1 MPRNAKSYF
10 LIAVTCLLGISI
22 LLGSPFA
29 ANYVADDHALA
40 PAVRWLADHIR
51 LLVNLLMLNLMILIM
66 DQTVGLHRG
75 FFLEFRDIWQRV
87 PGVIKFL
94 VSLLGTLALITSV
107 DSCLK
112 FVFRVWQIE
121 SQAADFYQLKISF
134 YLNRFVAFSP
144 TTMNTVFLTVLGV
157 ALILGYR
164 RMPAWRQLWEKEGSG
179 ETTYVG
185 SISALRDPRKRKLLR
200 KAETLLENGKV
211 LKAAKYFLQLGEECA
226 YRAGKLFSDRGRD
239 KDAAKAFSKAGDY
252 YLVKG
257 NYLRAGDAYYFG
269 RLWEN
274 ASNVYANFKPTE
286 EFLNDRDRIRMWI
299 SRWGECLFMQGRYR
313 EAADLYESHQMYNRA
328 GEAFE
333 KAGMATAAAEVYN
346 KVGAFDSSFKV
357 LSESG
362 QQDLAEI
369 EKAKLFVQQGDFT
382 QAAII
387 FEQAGKLSQAAKAYE
402 DAGLPI
408 KAAKCHLKAGDPSVA
423 AELFIAGGQEEGA
436 LLCYQE
442 MGDFQKA
449 AQLAAHLGYRDKQA
463 YYLEKGGQYVAAARS
478 FLMIGDI
485 NKAVASLKRATFENA
500 ERVAECQQILGI
512 LLEQDRQREALAC
525 AYGMLDGKS
534 PTPMMAPLFFM
545 LARIHERMS
554 QSGKAASMAIK
565 AAKLAGDNRQFIMY
579 AKKMAKAI
587 GVNFSPKL
595 LDGQAAPRPK
605 PPAAN
610 QAPPV
615 RQVKKAAPAQR
626 ARGANTQVVRVP
638 KPRGPNL
645 QAHQKLETTRTLDD
659 FSVYDITHDG
669 PLTRYQ
675 ILREIGRGGMGRV
688 YKAVDRKL
696 KRKVALKMLH
706 PELNKEPKVLLFFR
720 REARAVAALNHP
732 NIVNLYDAGMQ
743 KGCFYMIMEYVH
755 GLTLDKLQVKH
766 PQIVQRGFIWIWLEV
781 CKGLRFAH
789 EEGLLHRDIKPTNIM
804 VTKNRNVKI
813 LDFGLAKQI
822 KDSSM
827 TRQGWGTPAFM
838 APELF
843 YGERS
848 TISSDI
854 YALGATFYLL
864 AAGRVPYFGEDP
876 AKKFVGDGLPVAP
889 HKLEPSVSP
898 KISELILKCLYLQP
912 HMRYGS
918 VDVLMKEL
926 AKTNRS

>member
-1 MPRNAKSYF
+1 MSRNAKTYF
-10 LIAVTCLLGISI
+10 LIVVAGVLGLSI
-22 LLGSPFA
+22 LCGSPF
-29 ANYVADDHALA
+29 VASQISEGSWLA
-40 PAVRWLADHIR
+40 PLVRLAKANIR
-51 LLVNLLMLNLMILIM
+51 LLVNLLMLSLMVLIV

-75 FFLEFRDIWQRV
+75 FFLEFRDIWRRV
-87 PGVIKFL
+87 PGVFKFL
-94 VSLLGTLALITSV
+94 VSLLGTLALITSL
-107 DSCLK
+107 DSCLR
-112 FVFRVWQIE
+112 FIFRVWEVQG
-121 SQAADFYQLKISF
+121 QAAEFYQFKVSY

-157 ALILGYR
+157 ALIIGYR
-164 RMPAWRQLWEKEGSG
+164 RLPAWRQWWEKDAPE

-185 SISALRDPRKRKLLR
+185 SISALRDPHKRKLLR
-200 KAETLLENGKV
+200 KAEALLENGRV
-211 LKAAKYFLQLGEECA
+211 LKAAKLFMRLGKECA
-226 YRAGKLFSDRGRD
+226 YRAGKLYSDRGRE
-239 KDAAKAFSKAGDY
+239 KDATKAFSKAGDY

-269 RLWEN
+269 RMWEN
-274 ASNVYANFKPTE
+274 ASNVYANFRPNE
-286 EFLNDRDRIRMWI
+286 ELLNDRDRIRMWI
-299 SRWGECLFMQGRYR
+299 GRWGECLFMLGRYR

-333 KAGMATAAAEVYN
+333 KAGMAKAAAEVYN

-369 EKAKLFVQQGDFT
+369 EKAKLLVQQGDFT

-387 FEQAGKLSQAAKAYE
+387 FEQAGKFEQAAEAFE
-402 DAGLPI
+402 NAGLPI
-408 KAAKCHLKAGDPSVA
+408 KAAKCHLKDGNASVA

-463 YYLEKGGQYVAAARS
+463 YYLEKGGQFVAAARS
-478 FLMIGDI
+478 YLMIGDI
-485 NKAVASLKRATFENA
+485 NKAVGSLKRATFDTA
-500 ERVAECQQILGI
+500 GQVRECEQILSI
-512 LLEQDRQREALAC
+512 LLDQDRQREALAC
-525 AYGMLDGKS
+525 AFGMLDGKT

-565 AAKLAGDNRQFIMY
+565 AAKLSGDNRNYIMY
-579 AKKMAKAI
+579 AKKLAKAI

-595 LDGQAAPRPK
+595 LDAKAAPNPQPVENK
-605 PPAAN
+605 
-610 QAPPV
+610 APPV
-615 RQVKKAAPAQR
+615 RQIKKAVPAEPIQQE
-626 ARGANTQVVRVP
+626 TQVARAP

-781 CKGLRFAH
+781 CKGLKFAH

-864 AAGRVPYFGEDP
+864 AAGRAPYFGEDP

-912 HMRYGS
+912 HLRYS
-918 VDVLMKEL
+918 SITALMSDL
-926 AKTNRS
+926 AKTPRP